1 MNKKC
6 IILIFFSVFSTE
18 VFAVIPDWYNE
29 PTKDTD
35 IHFYGT
41 GSGLSI
47 NEAIA
52 VALHNISNR
61 LTSNNNNLR
70 VNFPNYEL
78 EKVEKDGKHFYI
90 ILSVAKAELFNKQI
104 KDLEDIN
111 RRIKDNIN
119 FIEDKNDFVKLIK
132 LIEIENIITEAKNKI
147 KTANLIDKFNDKE
160 YIKYYNTII
169 EGKNKLLNNFK
180 VEIVFLNDS
189 IANLKEDISTFLRK
203 NNIEITNKSNN
214 ILYVSTITKNEL
226 INGEFFVTVIFQ
238 LKLVCD
244 GKLANYSSYNY
255 SSHSIVDFN
264 EAMKNCINKFK
275 KDIIN
280 DRIKFPY
287 DE

>member
-6 IILIFFSVFSTE
+6 IILIFFSVFSTK

-78 EKVEKDGKHFYI
+78 EKVEKDGKYFYI
-90 ILSVAKAELFNKQI
+90 ILNVAKAELFSQQI

-111 RRIKDNIN
+111 KRIKDNID
-119 FIEDKNDFVKLIK
+119 FLEDKNNFIKITKFV
-132 LIEIENIITEAKNKI
+132 EIDNIIVEAKNKLKTI
-147 KTANLIDKFNDKE
+147 KLIDKFDDREYNKFYDSIEKE
-160 YIKYYNTII
+160 R
-169 EGKNKLLNNFK
+169 NKLLKNFK
-180 VEIVFLNDS
+180 IKIVFLDETIIDITNS
-189 IANLKEDISTFLRK
+189 IFALLEN
-203 NNIEITNKSNN
+203 NNIEITNESDN
-214 ILYVSTITKNEL
+214 ILYISTVTKKEQ
-226 INGEFFVTVIFQ
+226 INGKFFMTVIFQ
-238 LKLVCD
+238 FKLVCNS
-244 GKLANYSSYNY
+244 KLANYSSYNY

-264 EAMKNCINKFK
+264 EAMKNSINKFK

-287 DE
+287 YE